1 MKTTE
6 IIRRIDDLDK
16 VVISKEICG
25 TYRIEEND
33 PLKIFKDQIARLL
46 GVNNEKEGR

>member
-1 MKTTE
+1 MKATE
-6 IIRRIDDLDK
+6 IIRRIDDLDR

-25 TYRIEEND
+25 TYKIEEGD
-33 PLKIFKDQIARLL
+33 PLEIFKDQIARLL

>member
-1 MKTTE
+1 MKATE
-6 IIRRIDDLDK
+6 IIRRIDDLDR
-16 VVISKEICG
+16 VVISKENCE
-25 TYRIEEND
+25 TYRIEEGD